1 MVRGLFRSAVLTQT
15 RPSLGRTHTSN
26 KTSNPA
32 CPTSGRIR
40 FLRGYVRTSW
50 PPPTPLRGGW
60 SHSPPVA
67 WGEAH
72 PRRAG
77 PCLCSLTSADRGR
90 RAKMVLAGGCAASG
104 AGGRCAGRGDRCVVV
119 RRQCVEGATA
129 CTCTRY
135 GLTHSPGFK
144 RSVRETH
151 ARLDARTSY
160 RKDHPLEAHDLC
172 SFHASSMAR

>member
-1 MVRGLFRSAVLTQT
+1 
-15 RPSLGRTHTSN
+15 
-26 KTSNPA
+26 
-32 CPTSGRIR
+32 
-40 FLRGYVRTSW
+40 
-50 PPPTPLRGGW
+50 
-60 SHSPPVA
+60 
-67 WGEAH
+67 
-72 PRRAG
+72 
-77 PCLCSLTSADRGR
+77 
-90 RAKMVLAGGCAASG
+90 MVLAGGCAASG
-104 AGGRCAGRGDRCVVV
+104 AGGVQGGDRCVVV

-151 ARLDARTSY
+151 AQLDARTSY